1 MIVSTSKFSYLNG
14 RLRVATLRHQCDSQS
29 TIIVCLLRAYL
40 LTKQLIAASNL
51 VRKVTFPENANNNDL
66 ARFYYYQ
73 GRIKALELEYSAAAK
88 FFQQALRKAPQD
100 SAIGFKQNV
109 QKWVVVISLLQG
121 EIPERSIFRTPIYRK
136 PLAPYLALAQGS
148 RYLVTWRVNH
158 PV

>member
-1 MIVSTSKFSYLNG
+1 M
-14 RLRVATLRHQCDSQS
+14 ATLRHQCDSQS